1 MTTVKVQAGQSILEG
16 YVKRPSVGL
25 TELIWNA
32 FDEDAHL
39 VTITC
44 GYNDLQGLEE
54 ITVTDDGNGMNLQ
67 RAEQAFSRVGDS
79 WKLMPGTRSD
89 GGERVVHGRHGRG
102 RYAAF
107 SLGNVVRW
115 VSTAE
120 RIEGG
125 LGTVQVTGR
134 RASLDSFDLVTFDP
148 EPGTTQTGTVVSIS
162 QVTPEAAGNFDAAND
177 LRQSILIE
185 FALHLDRYKDF
196 TIRFLGQDIDP
207 ASVQDHCEVIS
218 LADASAWDGEA
229 SLTVI
234 EWKLQSIRRAIFLC
248 DGDDR
253 VFDEVEARIHAPG
266 SEFTA
271 YLKWE
276 GFNSSEPVGL
286 EDDIDTPRGRLIAAA
301 RDALRD
307 YLADRQQVREAAT
320 IQRWREEGVWPYKEE
335 PKTPIEAATRDTF
348 RVVAMAASRTVDE
361 SKSGQSRALALRLLK
376 ETFENDPEA
385 LLPIL
390 TDLARLPRSRVDEL
404 ARLLQHTTLTQLIP
418 QLIQTGREIG
428 SRMEFLS
435 GLSTILFDR
444 QIKSRLL
451 ERRQLHRILAH
462 ETWIFGEAWT
472 LTGDDERLTK
482 VLKKFL
488 SKLGQEVELADV
500 KEVRLEDGSDAI
512 PDLVLG
518 RRLQTNADSFEQLV
532 VELKRPK
539 HKLDDDDVS
548 QLRAYASAIVN
559 DESFAQPNV
568 TWDFWLVGNETTRTV
583 DEQRRQPHL
592 PYGVVQDTGTYRIVV
607 KQWSELISD
616 AEHRLKFVQNSL
628 EYETSH
634 DSGLAY
640 LREKYPQYLPVE
652 AAGPPGST
660 DQADVDDARSA

>member
-25 TELIWNA
+25 SELLWNA

-44 GYNDLQGLEE
+44 GYNGLGGLDE
-54 ITVTDDGNGMNLQ
+54 IVVADDGNGMNRE

-79 WKLMPGTRSD
+79 WKLMPGTKSESGARI
-89 GGERVVHGRHGRG
+89 VHGRHGRG

-107 SLGNVVRW
+107 GLGNLVRW

-120 RIEGG
+120 RVEGG
-125 LGTVQVTGR
+125 LGVVRVTGR
-134 RASLDSFDLVTFDP
+134 RTSLDSFDIEDFDP
-148 EPGTTQTGTVVSIS
+148 DPDTTETGTVVSVD
-162 QVTPEAAGNFDAAND
+162 QLMPEAVKAFDAGDD

-185 FALHLDRYKDF
+185 FALHLDRHRDF
-196 TIRFLGQDIDP
+196 TIRFLGKDVDA
-207 ASVQDHCEVIS
+207 ASVQERRHVINLS
-218 LADASAWDGEA
+218 DADAWEGNA
-229 SLTVI
+229 SLTII
-234 EWKLQSIRRAIFLC
+234 EWKLQNVRRAIFLC
-248 DGDDR
+248 DADDR
-253 VFDEVEARIHAPG
+253 VFDEVEARIQAPG

-271 YLKWE
+271 YLKWS
-276 GFNSSEPVGL
+276 GFDSREPVGL
-286 EDDIDTPRGRLIAAA
+286 EDDTDSPPGRLIAAA

-307 YLADRQQVREAAT
+307 YLTERQRQREAAT
-320 IQRWREEGVWPYKEE
+320 IQRWRDEGVWPYKQE
-335 PKTPIEAATRDTF
+335 PKTPVEAATRDTF

-361 SKSGQSRALALRLLK
+361 SKSGQSKALALRLLR

-390 TDLARLPRSRVDEL
+390 SDLARLPKARVDEL
-404 ARLLQHTTLTQLIP
+404 AHLLQHTTLT

-435 GLSTILFDR
+435 GLKTILFDR
-444 QIKSRLL
+444 QIRSRLL

-462 ETWIFGEAWT
+462 ETWIFGEQWS

-488 SKLGQEVELADV
+488 SKLGKEVELADL
-500 KEVRLEDGSDAI
+500 KQVRLEDGSDAI

-539 HKLDDDDVS
+539 HKLDDEDVS

-568 TWDFWLVGNETTRTV
+568 KWDFWLVGNETTRTV
-583 DEQRRQPHL
+583 DEQRRQSHL
-592 PYGVVQDTGTYRIVV
+592 PYGVVQDGRYRIVV
-607 KQWSELISD
+607 KQWSEVISD

-640 LREKYPQYLPVE
+640 LRERYGQYLPVDLADGDSE
-652 AAGPPGST
+652 AVT
-660 DQADVDDARSA
+660 DQPQIA